1 MLPRLSESC
10 FMAFEV
16 IDRNI
21 FSLIRIDGNIDLYK
35 VPDFKVKVR
44 DYLNQLSKKDAKRP
58 VIIDF
63 SMVDYIDSPGIGALM
78 DLKKMFVQK
87 NIKYGYINVSED
99 IYRMFEVTKL
109 QEYFPV
115 FANEKLALGTLL
127 KKGNK

>member
-1 MLPRLSESC
+1 
-10 FMAFEV
+10 MAFEV

-21 FSLIRIDGNIDLYK
+21 FFLIRVDGNIDLYMA
-35 VPDFKVKVR
+35 PDFKLKIR
-44 DYLNQLSKKDAKRP
+44 DYLAQINKKDAKKP

-87 NIKYGYINVSED
+87 GIRYGYINVSPD

-115 FANEKLALGTLL
+115 FANEKLALGNLL